1 MVSKKKIFLC
11 PSPLSMSSNKNLMHK
26 EAILN
31 FYNSKKSTKSSTKHC
46 NFKKFCI
53 LLNIL

>member
-1 MVSKKKIFLC
+1 MFFFSC

-46 NFKKFCI
+46 NFKKFYI